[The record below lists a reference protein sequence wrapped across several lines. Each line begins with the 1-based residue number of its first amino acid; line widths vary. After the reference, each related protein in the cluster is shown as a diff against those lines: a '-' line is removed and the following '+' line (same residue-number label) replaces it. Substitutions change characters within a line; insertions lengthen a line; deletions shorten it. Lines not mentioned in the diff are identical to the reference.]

1 MNYFIAS
8 DEDNV
13 MVFTEERLGCLTI
26 AAFAES
32 CGVRVNDVCEVKDE
46 ECQYYCYSPVWLEDE
61 RKREIARQRA
71 SKWIDSQSEKQ
82 ISAFCKRLGLRV
94 PRVHK
99 GYAMPTELR

>member
-13 MVFTEERLGCLTI
+13 MVFTETALGCLTI

-32 CGVRVNDVCEVKDE
+32 CGVCVNDVCEVKDE

-61 RKREIARQRA
+61 RKVEIAKKRA
-71 SKWIDSQSEKQ
+71 KKWIDEQSEEQ
-82 ISAFCKRLGLRV
+82 ISAFCKRIGLKV
-94 PRVHK
+94 PRTHR
-99 GYAMPTELR
+99 GYLMPLELR